1 LASFP
6 VQKLISLHTK
16 ISSPRWVVPVL
27 PEQELECLLN
37 AAIKLSQN
45 GLDQESEPCMRFY
58 KESLTQSFLKI
69 LTDDAV
75 NSWKYNIH
83 HCILMSCGKLLH
95 LCALHMKHDNS
106 YLLDLLAI
114 VFDPENKFHTHNA
127 QRQPELFNIT
137 STASSGS
144 SATTL
149 TATNTVTSWGVL
161 NENQIFARSPPDPR
175 NPRGWLVDLINRFG
189 QHGGFENLLERFN
202 IGIALIHNNKKRLSA
217 TTNESGVDLQHQQ
230 TASTSS
236 LSLSGDDLSST
247 RMKTSTISSNGGT
260 TNSTTSSSMLL
271 STSDD
276 TSLATNKLTLPIIY
290 LLIRPFG
297 QCYELLT
304 EQTIEKYFMN
314 IWEIILE
321 LLENLSDDE
330 LKREAKLEG
339 KNDTINGIVKAAR
352 CLISRIPNQENLVKD
367 FEMCRLKIIL
377 RVLQTSSFNGKMNAL
392 NEINKVLG
400 YVSYYPHRSQTSP
413 DDDVDYLTADKM
425 AVSIYTY
432 IVLYKM

>member
-1 LASFP
+1 
-6 VQKLISLHTK
+6 
-16 ISSPRWVVPVL
+16 VPVL

-37 AAIKLSQN
+37 AAIKLSQHAI
-45 GLDQESEPCMRFY
+45 DQDSEPCMRFY

-75 NSWKYNIH
+75 NSWKNNIH

-95 LCALHMKHDNS
+95 LCALHMKHDNT

-127 QRQPELFNIT
+127 QRQPELYNNGPTSTPSST
-137 STASSGS
+137 STA
-144 SATTL
+144 ATVSVNP
-149 TATNTVTSWGVL
+149 ATSWGVL
-161 NENQIFARSPPDPR
+161 NEGQVFARSPPDPR

-189 QHGGFENLLERFN
+189 QYGGFDNLLERFN
-202 IGIALIHNNKKRLSA
+202 AGIVLMHKKDAEISEPLENVVEDVNA
-217 TTNESGVDLQHQQ
+217 TQ
-230 TASTSS
+230 
-236 LSLSGDDLSST
+236 
-247 RMKTSTISSNGGT
+247 
-260 TNSTTSSSMLL
+260 
-271 STSDD
+271 
-276 TSLATNKLTLPIIY
+276 KLTLPIIY

-314 IWEIILE
+314 IWSIILE

-400 YVSYYPHRSQTSP
+400 YVTYYPHRAQTSP
-413 DDDVDYLTADKM
+413 DDDVDYLTAEKM
-425 AVSIYTY
+425 AVSRG
-432 IVLYKM
+432 